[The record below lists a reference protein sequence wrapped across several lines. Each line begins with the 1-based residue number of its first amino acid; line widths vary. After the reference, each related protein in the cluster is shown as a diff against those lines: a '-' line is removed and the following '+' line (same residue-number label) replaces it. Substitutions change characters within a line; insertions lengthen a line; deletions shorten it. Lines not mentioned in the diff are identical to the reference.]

1 MSDRE
6 RNEGAW
12 SGSLV
17 VAAEWPIRMHIL
29 VLNPGS
35 SSIKFSMHEVGEG
48 VRAKGAGEIRT
59 LYEGELGG
67 IGGRREKLVFR
78 DAAGRDLSGR
88 LGAVKPGSMQEAI
101 ALVERAVG
109 LDGLPPP
116 EAVGYRVVHPG
127 AHLRGHQRLTPEVL
141 AELRA
146 ACEFAPLHDPEALE
160 IIEEMMRRFSGVP
173 HVACFDTVFHETMPE
188 EATVYALPYAVR
200 RQGVR
205 RYGFHG
211 LSCESVVTQMR
222 EAAGLEFP
230 RSMLIAHL
238 GSGCSVTVCIDGKS
252 VDTTMGL
259 TPTGGVMMG
268 TRTGDI
274 DPGVVLFLMRQA
286 GATVDSVERMIDGD
300 AGLKALGGVND
311 MRELRKRA
319 AAGNERTRLAIR
331 VFCRTVVKAIAGF
344 IALDGADAIV
354 FTGGIGEH
362 DAATRGAIAGGLNG
376 LGVELDR
383 VANQMEQ
390 KAAGQS
396 VRKISDEDS
405 PIAVYVVPAEEDRMI
420 ARHVARMCHAAE
432 NSEGKST

>member
-1 MSDRE
+1 
-6 RNEGAW
+6 
-12 SGSLV
+12 
-17 VAAEWPIRMHIL
+17 MHIL

-35 SSIKFSMHEVGEG
+35 SSIKFSMHEVAEG
-48 VRAKGAGEIRT
+48 PRAAGTGAAESRT

-78 DAAGRDLSGR
+78 DAAGNDLSGR
-88 LGAVKPGSMQEAI
+88 LGAVKPGSMEEAI

-109 LDGLPPP
+109 LDGLPAID
-116 EAVGYRVVHPG
+116 AVGYRVVHPG
-127 AHLRGHQRLTPEVL
+127 AKLRGHQRLTAEVL

-160 IIEEMMRRFSGVP
+160 MIGEMMRRFVNVP
-173 HVACFDTVFHETMPE
+173 HIACFDTVFHETMPE

-211 LSCESVVTQMR
+211 LSCESIVAQMR
-222 EAAGLEFP
+222 EAQGIRFP
-230 RSMLIAHL
+230 RRLVIAHL
-238 GSGCSVTVCIDGKS
+238 GSGCSVTACVDGKS

-268 TRTGDI
+268 TRTGDL
-274 DPGVVLFLMRQA
+274 DPGVVLFLMRRE

-300 AGLKALGGVND
+300 AGLRALGGVND

-319 AAGNERTRLAIR
+319 AEGNERARLAIR
-331 VFCRTVVKAIAGF
+331 VFTRGVVKAIAGF
-344 IALDGADAIV
+344 IALHGSEAIV

-362 DAATRGAIAGGLNG
+362 DAATRGEIAGALSG
-376 LGVELDR
+376 LGVELDPA
-383 VANQMEQ
+383 ANQLEQ

-405 PIAVYVVPAEEDRMI
+405 AVAVYVAPAEEDRMI

>member
-1 MSDRE
+1 
-6 RNEGAW
+6 
-12 SGSLV
+12 
-17 VAAEWPIRMHIL
+17 MHIL

-35 SSIKFSMHEVGEG
+35 SSIKFSMHTVGEG
-48 VRAKGAGEIRT
+48 ARAEGAGLAELRT

-67 IGGRREKLVFR
+67 IGGRREKLEFR
-78 DAAGRDLSGR
+78 NAAGNDLSGR

-101 ALVERAVG
+101 TVVERAVG
-109 LDGLPPP
+109 LAGLPPP
-116 EAVGYRVVHPG
+116 DAVGYRVVHPG

-141 AELRA
+141 AKLREA
-146 ACEFAPLHDPEALE
+146 VPFAPLHNPEALAM
-160 IIEEMMRRFSGVP
+160 IGEMMRRFANVP
-173 HVACFDTVFHETMPE
+173 HIACFDTVFHETMPE

-200 RQGVR
+200 REGVR

-222 EAAGLEFP
+222 ETAGLEFP
-230 RSMLIAHL
+230 RSMLIVHL
-238 GSGCSVTVCIDGKS
+238 GSGCSVTAVVDGKS

-274 DPGVVLFLMRQA
+274 DPGVVLFLMRQE

-319 AAGNERTRLAIR
+319 AEGNARAQLAIR
-331 VFCRTVVKAIAGF
+331 VFTRTLVKTVAGLA
-344 IALDGADAIV
+344 ALHSPTAVV

-362 DAATRGAIAGGLNG
+362 DALTRRAIAVGLWAFGAEMEHAANELPAKG
-376 LGVELDR
+376 L
-383 VANQMEQ
+383 
-390 KAAGQS
+390 
-396 VRKISDEDS
+396 RKISEEDS
-405 PIAVYVVPAEEDRMI
+405 RLALYVVPAEEDRMI
-420 ARHVARMCHAAE
+420 ARHVAQMCRAAVSGAGE
-432 NSEGKST
+432 ST

>member
-1 MSDRE
+1 
-6 RNEGAW
+6 
-12 SGSLV
+12 
-17 VAAEWPIRMHIL
+17 MHIL

-35 SSIKFSMHEVGEG
+35 SSIKFSMHELAEGSHEVGEG
-48 VRAKGAGEIRT
+48 AAAAGAGAAGLRT

-67 IGGRREKLVFR
+67 IGGRLEKLAFR
-78 DAAGRDLSGR
+78 DAAGNDLSGR
-88 LGAVKPGSMQEAI
+88 LGKVKIGTMEEAFGV
-101 ALVERAVG
+101 VERAVG

-116 EAVGYRVVHPG
+116 DAVGYRVVHPG
-127 AHLRGHQRLTPEVL
+127 AHLRGHQRLTADVL

-173 HVACFDTVFHETMPE
+173 HIACFDTVFHETMPE
-188 EATVYALPYAVR
+188 EATVYALPYSVR
-200 RQGVR
+200 KQGVR

-211 LSCESVVTQMR
+211 LSCESVVTQLR
-222 EAAGLEFP
+222 EAVGVEFP

-238 GSGCSVTVCIDGKS
+238 GSGCSVTACIDGKS

-268 TRTGDI
+268 TRTGDL

-286 GATVDSVERMIDGD
+286 GATADSVERMIDGD

-311 MRELRKRA
+311 MRELRRRA
-319 AAGNERTRLAIR
+319 TAGDARTQLAIR
-331 VFCRTVVKAIAGF
+331 VFCRTLVKTVAGLA
-344 IALDGADAIV
+344 ALHNPTAVV

-362 DAATRGAIAGGLNG
+362 DALTRRAIAVGLWAFGAEMEDAANELPAKG
-376 LGVELDR
+376 L
-383 VANQMEQ
+383 
-390 KAAGQS
+390 
-396 VRKISDEDS
+396 RKISEEDS
-405 PIAVYVVPAEEDRMI
+405 RIALYVVPAEEDRMI
-420 ARHVARMCHAAE
+420 ARHVARMCRAAA

>member
-1 MSDRE
+1 
-6 RNEGAW
+6 
-12 SGSLV
+12 
-17 VAAEWPIRMHIL
+17 MHIL

-48 VRAKGAGEIRT
+48 SAECRT

-67 IGGRREKLVFR
+67 IGGRLEKLAFR
-78 DAAGRDLSGR
+78 DAEGNDLTGR
-88 LGAVKPGSMQEAI
+88 LGKVKIGTMEEAFSV
-101 ALVERAVG
+101 VERAVG

-141 AELRA
+141 SELRA

-160 IIEEMMRRFSGVP
+160 MIEEMMWRFADVP

-211 LSCESVVTQMR
+211 LSCESVVAQLR
-222 EAAGLEFP
+222 EAQGIAFP
-230 RSMLIAHL
+230 RRLAIAHL
-238 GSGCSVTVCIDGKS
+238 GSGCSVTACIDGKS

-268 TRTGDI
+268 TRTGDL

-286 GATVDSVERMIDGD
+286 GATADSVERMIDGD

-319 AAGNERTRLAIR
+319 AEGNARAGLAIR
-331 VFCRTVVKAIAGF
+331 VFCRSVVKAIAGF
-344 IALDGADAIV
+344 IALNGADAIV

-362 DAATRGAIAGGLNG
+362 DATTRGEIAGNLRG
-376 LGVELDR
+376 LGVELDLA
-383 VANQMEQ
+383 ANQLEH
-390 KAAGQS
+390 KPTGQIAS
-396 VRKISDEDS
+396 QIGSQTIRKISDEDS
-405 PIAVYVVPAEEDRMI
+405 AVAVYVAPAEEDRMI
-420 ARHVARMCHAAE
+420 ARHVARICRAAAS
-432 NSEGKST
+432 SEGKST

>member
-1 MSDRE
+1 
-6 RNEGAW
+6 
-12 SGSLV
+12 
-17 VAAEWPIRMHIL
+17 MHIL

-48 VRAKGAGEIRT
+48 AGAKGAGSAESRT

-67 IGGRREKLVFR
+67 IGGRLEKLVFR
-78 DAAGRDLSGR
+78 DAAGNGLSGR

-101 ALVERAVG
+101 AVVERAVG

-116 EAVGYRVVHPG
+116 DAVGYRVVHPG

-160 IIEEMMRRFSGVP
+160 MIGEMMRRFADVP

-188 EATVYALPYAVR
+188 EATVYALPYVVR

-211 LSCESVVTQMR
+211 LSCESVVAQMR
-222 EAAGLEFP
+222 EAVGVEFP

-238 GSGCSVTVCIDGKS
+238 GSGCSVTACVEGKS

-268 TRTGDI
+268 TRTGDL

-300 AGLKALGGVND
+300 AGLKALGGIND

-319 AAGNERTRLAIR
+319 AAGNARAGLAIR
-331 VFCRTVVKAIAGF
+331 VFCRSVVKAIAGF
-344 IALDGADAIV
+344 VALHGADALV
-354 FTGGIGEH
+354 FAGGIGEH
-362 DAATRGAIAGGLNG
+362 DAATRGEIASGLRG
-376 LGVELDR
+376 LGVELDFA
-383 VANQMEQ
+383 ANRLEQ
-390 KAAGQS
+390 KASGQS
-396 VRKISDEDS
+396 VRKISEEDS
-405 PIAVYVVPAEEDRMI
+405 RIALYVVPAEEDRMI
-420 ARHVARMCHAAE
+420 ARHVAQICHVAA

>member
-1 MSDRE
+1 
-6 RNEGAW
+6 
-12 SGSLV
+12 
-17 VAAEWPIRMHIL
+17 MHIL

-35 SSIKFSMHEVGEG
+35 SSIKFSMHELAEGSHEVGEG
-48 VRAKGAGEIRT
+48 SVAAGTGAAESRT

-67 IGGRREKLVFR
+67 IGGRLEKLAFR
-78 DAAGRDLSGR
+78 DAAGNDLSGR
-88 LGAVKPGSMQEAI
+88 LGKVKIGTMEEAFGV
-101 ALVERAVG
+101 VERAVG

-116 EAVGYRVVHPG
+116 DAVGYRVVHPG
-127 AHLRGHQRLTPEVL
+127 AHLRGHQRLTADVL

-173 HVACFDTVFHETMPE
+173 HIACFDTVFHETMPE
-188 EATVYALPYAVR
+188 EATVYALPYSVR

-211 LSCESVVTQMR
+211 LSCESVVTQLR
-222 EAAGLEFP
+222 EAVGVEFP

-238 GSGCSVTVCIDGKS
+238 GSGCSVTACIDGKS

-268 TRTGDI
+268 TRTGDL

-286 GATVDSVERMIDGD
+286 GATADSVERMIDGD

-319 AAGNERTRLAIR
+319 TAGDARTQLAIR
-331 VFCRTVVKAIAGF
+331 VFCRTLVKTVAGLA
-344 IALDGADAIV
+344 ALHNPTAVV

-362 DAATRGAIAGGLNG
+362 DALTRRAIAVGLWAFGAEMEDAANELPAKG
-376 LGVELDR
+376 L
-383 VANQMEQ
+383 
-390 KAAGQS
+390 
-396 VRKISDEDS
+396 RKISEEDS
-405 PIAVYVVPAEEDRMI
+405 RIALYVVPAEEDRMI
-420 ARHVARMCHAAE
+420 ARHVARMCRAAA

>member
-1 MSDRE
+1 MD
-6 RNEGAW
+6 
-12 SGSLV
+12 
-17 VAAEWPIRMHIL
+17 IL

-48 VRAKGAGEIRT
+48 PAECHT

-67 IGGRREKLVFR
+67 IGGRQEKLAFR
-78 DAAGRDLSGR
+78 DAEGNDLTRR
-88 LGAVKPGSMQEAI
+88 LGEVKIGTMEEAFSV
-101 ALVERAVG
+101 VERAVG
-109 LDGLPPP
+109 LDGLPAID
-116 EAVGYRVVHPG
+116 AVGYRVVHPG
-127 AHLRGHQRLTPEVL
+127 AHLHGHQRLTPEVL
-141 AELRA
+141 AELRE

-160 IIEEMMRRFSGVP
+160 MIEEMMRRFADVP

-211 LSCESVVTQMR
+211 LSCESVVAQMR

-238 GSGCSVTVCIDGKS
+238 GSGCSVTACIDGKS

-268 TRTGDI
+268 TRTGDL

-286 GATVDSVERMIDGD
+286 GATADSVERMIDGD
-300 AGLKALGGVND
+300 AGLRALGGVND

-319 AAGNERTRLAIR
+319 AEGNARAGLAIR
-331 VFCRTVVKAIAGF
+331 VFCRSVVKAIAGF
-344 IALDGADAIV
+344 IALHGADAIV

-362 DAATRGAIAGGLNG
+362 DAATRGEIASHLRG
-376 LGVELDR
+376 LGVELDDA
-383 VANQMEQ
+383 ANRLER
-390 KAAGQS
+390 QS
-396 VRKISDEDS
+396 RSQTVRKISDEDS
-405 PIAVYVVPAEEDRMI
+405 AVAVYVVPAEEDRMI
-420 ARHVARMCHAAE
+420 ARHVARICRAA
-432 NSEGKST
+432 GQST

>member
-1 MSDRE
+1 
-6 RNEGAW
+6 
-12 SGSLV
+12 
-17 VAAEWPIRMHIL
+17 MHIL

-48 VRAKGAGEIRT
+48 SFAAGAGANAAGASGLRA

-67 IGGRREKLVFR
+67 IGGRLEKLVFR
-78 DAAGRDLSGR
+78 DAAGNDLSGR
-88 LGAVKPGSMQEAI
+88 LGAVKSGSMKEAI
-101 ALVERAVG
+101 AVVKRAVG

-116 EAVGYRVVHPG
+116 DAVGYRVVHPG
-127 AHLRGHQRLTPEVL
+127 AHLRGHQRLTPAVL

-160 IIEEMMRRFSGVP
+160 MIGEMMRRFADVP
-173 HVACFDTVFHETMPE
+173 HIACFDTVFHETMPE

-211 LSCESVVTQMR
+211 LSCESIVAQLR
-222 EAAGLEFP
+222 EAQEIAFP
-230 RSMLIAHL
+230 RRLVIAHL
-238 GSGCSVTVCIDGKS
+238 GSGCSVTACIDGKS

-268 TRTGDI
+268 TRTGDL

-286 GATVDSVERMIDGD
+286 GATANSVERMIDGD

-319 AAGNERTRLAIR
+319 AEGNARAGLAIR
-331 VFCRTVVKAIAGF
+331 VFCRSVVKAMAGF

-362 DAATRGAIAGGLNG
+362 DAASRGEIAGALNG
-376 LGVELDR
+376 LGVELDLA
-383 VANQMEQ
+383 ANQLEY
-390 KAAGQS
+390 KATGQS

-405 PIAVYVVPAEEDRMI
+405 AVAVYIVPAEEDRMI
-420 ARHVARMCHAAE
+420 ARHVAQMCRATPKAAVQ
-432 NSEGKST
+432 ST